1 MTQDNIKIWIDGEMV
16 DKMEAKVS
24 VFDHAVLYGDG
35 VFEGI
40 RVYNGR
46 IFECKLH
53 MDRLYESAE
62 RIRLTI
68 PYSREELVTAMEQCI
83 ENNKVETGY
92 IRLVVTRG
100 FGDLGLNPFNCPR
113 ATVFCIADNIALYPQ
128 DLYEKG
134 LRVIKSS
141 FRRCSPDMLDP
152 RVKSL
157 NYLNNIRA
165 KIEAIDEGCLEAVML
180 NEAGNVAECTGDNI
194 FILKNGKMYTPNI
207 ESGIL
212 VGVTRAV
219 VIMLAKRM
227 GLEVIETELKF
238 EDLQNADEMFL
249 TGSAAEVIA
258 VTQVDDVTI
267 GDGKAGETTMKL
279 LKAFRDYIDSGE
291 ELQSFDV

>member
-1 MTQDNIKIWIDGEMV
+1 MKIWIDGQMV

-24 VFDHAVLYGDG
+24 VYDHAVLYGDG

-53 MDRLYESAE
+53 MDRLWDCAE

-68 PYSREELVTAMEQCI
+68 PYTREEIIQAMEACI
-83 ENNKVETGY
+83 AENKVETGY

-100 FGDLGLNPFNCPR
+100 FGDLGLNPFNCPKP
-113 ATVFCIADNIALYPQ
+113 TVFCIADTIALYPQ
-128 DLYEKG
+128 EMYEKG
-134 LRVIKSS
+134 LKVIKSS
-141 FRRCSPDMLDP
+141 YRRPPADMLDP

-165 KIEAIDEGCLEAVML
+165 KMEAIDNGCLEAVML

-194 FILKNGKMYTPNI
+194 FILKDGKMFTPDI

-227 GLEVIETELKF
+227 GLEVVETKLKF
-238 EDLQNADEMFL
+238 EDLLAADEMFL

-258 VTQVDDVTI
+258 VTQIDETVL
-267 GDGKAGETTMKL
+267 GSGKAGEVTMKL
-279 LKAFRDYIDSGE
+279 LASFREYINSGE